1 MRPSPSLARWRRSKK
16 ETLMWDLIF
25 IALTIVLFA
34 TAIWYTRACDKV

>member
-1 MRPSPSLARWRRSKK
+1 
-16 ETLMWDLIF
+16 MWDLIF